1 MSESSRTPNY
11 NPLDPFADNSIS
23 YDTHDIRNTK
33 ARETQRKVEQYK
45 KQKAL
50 EAKRKAHKNRNSLL
64 KRVKTFFKEL
74 PEREDRKK
82 VYVRLVITPI
92 LVLAIGVAITIS
104 VIVSI
109 DNRNHEL
116 KIEETKAE
124 IESAH
129 TNFFLEVLNEEED
142 LENYKL
148 EIEEK
153 YNSTDD
159 PDLKFLYRK
168 ELIRLHIDNK
178 EKNKEVIGWIN
189 EQLSYKK
196 ISTIDKVNLLVN
208 LIALYRDNGMTNGL
222 NNPLNELMN
231 IPDDGEMTF
240 GGETLSELKTRV
252 KNENS

>member
-1 MSESSRTPNY
+1 MDGADINSNNNNGNY
-11 NPLDPFADNSIS
+11 DPFDPFSEKEDTFDTKKIRRSKASQLKRSIFKPA
-23 YDTHDIRNTK
+23 HAPI
-33 ARETQRKVEQYK
+33 EQK
-45 KQKAL
+45 KK
-50 EAKRKAHKNRNSLL
+50 KNSLFSRL
-64 KRVKTFFKEL
+64 KTFFKEL
-74 PEREDRKK
+74 PERRDKK
-82 VYVRLVITPI
+82 RIYFKLALIPTLIFVI
-92 LVLAIGVAITIS
+92 GIS
-104 VIVSI
+104 LNFLINYI
-109 DNRNHEL
+109 NHNL

-129 TNFFLEVLNEEED
+129 TDFFLGKLNEEED

-159 PDLKFLYRK
+159 PDLKFLYRN

-222 NNPLNELMN
+222 NNALNELMN
-231 IPDDGEMTF
+231 IPDDGEMAF
-240 GGETLSELKTRV
+240 EGETLTELKTRI

>member
-1 MSESSRTPNY
+1 MEDSTKNVR
-11 NPLDPFADNSIS
+11 DPFDPFSDKEEVFETKN
-23 YDTHDIRNTK
+23 IRASK
-33 ARETQRKVEQYK
+33 AGRLKSKTPASFSK
-45 KQKAL
+45 K
-50 EAKRKAHKNRNSLL
+50 EKNKKKPSLFS
-64 KRVKTFFKEL
+64 RIKTFFKEL
-74 PEREDRKK
+74 PEREDKKK
-82 VYVRLVITPI
+82 VYFKLIFTPI
-92 LVLAIGVAITIS
+92 LVCILVFLIS
-104 VIVSI
+104 TFIISLI
-109 DNRNHEL
+109 NERNREQ

-129 TNFFLEVLNEEED
+129 TDFFLGKLNEEED

-159 PDLKFLYRK
+159 PDLKFLYRN

-222 NNPLNELMN
+222 NNALNELMN
-231 IPDDGEMTF
+231 IPDDGEMAF
-240 GGETLSELKTRV
+240 EGETLTELKTRI